1 MKLNS
6 TQIHRLS
13 EIIFNEWK
21 KSSLI
26 QFKVDEKLILKKIIE
41 IIQADYQREAD
52 LDKEVF
58 KMVEQLEKSHSG
70 EFQRYKMIP
79 LLKQKLAKERKIIL

>member
-26 QFKVDEKLILKKIIE
+26 QFKVDEKLILKKIVE

-58 KMVEQLEKSHSG
+58 QMVEQLEKSHGG